1 MEGRQIKQYH
11 ISVDTSVDSQE
22 NIKTTME
29 GRQDKQC
36 NINIPGKKIINTNHN
51 NVVETLTSSMET
63 AQAKFEELVESKAE
77 SVSRE
82 ADIIPGGRKE
92 KARSWVKLKSGLYG
106 WKKNSASSSKS
117 KHRNI
122 SSNNGTQTSKANR
135 STLKTDQTKIENTH
149 NRLADISP
157 GAAAI
162 GQDNS
167 QSQASIRNYYFSNFE
182 SNNVW
187 VGQTR
192 KSVGD
197 ILKASGVKG
206 DQDQD
211 QL

>member
-1 MEGRQIKQYH
+1 ME
-11 ISVDTSVDSQE
+11 
-22 NIKTTME
+22 N
-29 GRQDKQC
+29 
-36 NINIPGKKIINTNHN
+36 
-51 NVVETLTSSMET
+51 
-63 AQAKFEELVESKAE
+63 KAE
-77 SVSRE
+77 AVVRE
-82 ADIIPGGRKE
+82 GRKE

-135 STLKTDQTKIENTH
+135 STLKTDQTKSENTCENTH

-157 GAAAI
+157 GVATI